1 MILDDGGD
9 ATMLVH
15 LGVDA
20 EKTGA
25 APDPAT
31 AKSHEQKI
39 VFDVL
44 NASLAESK
52 DRWTRRSPA
61 S

>member
-1 MILDDGGD
+1 KS
-9 ATMLVH
+9 
-15 LGVDA
+15 GV
-20 EKTGA
+20 
-25 APDPAT
+25 APDPAS

-52 DRWTRRSPA
+52 DRYTKIA
-61 S
+61 G